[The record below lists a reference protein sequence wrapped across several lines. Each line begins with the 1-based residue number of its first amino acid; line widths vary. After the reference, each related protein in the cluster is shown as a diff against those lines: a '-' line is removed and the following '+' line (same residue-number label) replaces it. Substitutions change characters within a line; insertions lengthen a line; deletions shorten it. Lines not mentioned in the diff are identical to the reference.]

1 MMNMDDKMD
10 RLKEIVANSKQLAA
24 FTGAGLSAESGIPTY
39 RGTNGIWAKYDPA
52 KYANFQYFIK
62 DPSYYWQFFRDVR
75 YPSLKQAQPNAA
87 HYVLVELEKQGI
99 LNLVITQNI
108 DGLHQMAGQSKVCEL
123 HGNSRQMMC
132 MECNNVFPMEKVY
145 EQLEKELPPHC
156 SCGGLLR
163 PKVVLFG
170 ESLPQEA
177 LMQAWQAAEE
187 CDTFLV
193 VGSSLV
199 VYPAAQIPVRAK
211 EHGASLVIVNIDE
224 TPLDTMAD
232 LVIHQTASEVLGQL
246 TI

>member
-1 MMNMDDKMD
+1 MDDKID
-10 RLKEIVANSKQLAA
+10 RLKDIVENSKQIVA

-39 RGTNGIWAKYDPA
+39 RGTNGIWSKYDPG
-52 KYANFQYFIK
+52 KYANIQYFLK
-62 DPSYYWQFFRDVR
+62 DPSYYWRFFRDVR
-75 YPSLKQAQPNAA
+75 YPSLKQAQPSAA
-87 HYVLVELEKQGI
+87 HYVLVELEKRGI
-99 LNLVITQNI
+99 LTLVITQNI

-123 HGNSRQMMC
+123 HGNSRQMKC
-132 MECNNVFPMEKVY
+132 MDCRNVFPMDKVY

-163 PKVVLFG
+163 PNVVFFG

-177 LMQAWQAAEE
+177 LMEAWQAVEK

-211 EHGASLVIVNIDE
+211 ENGASLVIVNIDE
-224 TPLDTMAD
+224 TPLDPMAD
-232 LVIHQTASEVLGQL
+232 LVIHKSASEVLSP
-246 TI
+246 IV